1 MKILVLLSAL
11 FVSVGPV
18 KAQSNE
24 AKYYYW
30 NGVAY
35 TAGNILCGLARERQI
50 DKEYANNFL
59 SEILISYS
67 RDPQMEQYMSA
78 IKQGINSA
86 TDECQDVYF

>member
-11 FVSVGPV
+11 LVSGGSV

-35 TAGNILCGLARERQI
+35 TAGNILCGLEKEGKI
-50 DKEYANNFL
+50 DKEYARIFYLQSLNHIQEIQNL
-59 SEILISYS
+59 S
-67 RDPQMEQYMSA
+67 
-78 IKQGINSA
+78 GI
-86 TDECQDVYF
+86 

>member
-11 FVSVGPV
+11 LVSGGSV

-35 TAGNILCGLARERQI
+35 TAGNILCGLAKEGKI
-50 DKEYANNFL
+50 DKEYARNFL
-59 SEILISYS
+59 SAITESYS
-67 RDPQMEQYMSA
+67 RDPEMERYMSA
-78 IKQGINSA
+78 IEQGIKSA
-86 TDECQDVYF
+86 KDECPEVY

>member
-1 MKILVLLSAL
+1 MKTLVLLSAL
-11 FVSVGPV
+11 LVSAGSV

-35 TAGNILCGLARERQI
+35 TAGNILCGLAREGKI

-59 SEILISYS
+59 REIFTSYS
-67 RDPQMEQYMSA
+67 KDPQMKQYMGA
-78 IKQGINSA
+78 IRKGINSA
-86 TDECQDVYF
+86 TNECQDIYF

>member
-1 MKILVLLSAL
+1 MKTLVLLSAL
-11 FVSVGPV
+11 LVSAGSV
-18 KAQSNE
+18 KTQSNE

-35 TAGNILCGLARERQI
+35 TAGNILCGLAREGQI
-50 DKEYANNFL
+50 DKEYANIFL
-59 SEILISYS
+59 REILISYNK
-67 RDPQMEQYMSA
+67 DPKMERHMSA

>member
-1 MKILVLLSAL
+1 MKTLVLLSAL
-11 FVSVGPV
+11 LVSAGSV

-24 AKYYYW
+24 AKFYYW

-35 TAGNILCGLARERQI
+35 TAGNILCSLAREGKI

-59 SEILISYS
+59 REILMSYS
-67 RDPQMEQYMSA
+67 KDPQMERYMSA

-86 TDECQDVYF
+86 KDECQDVYF

>member
-1 MKILVLLSAL
+1 MKTLVLLSAL
-11 FVSVGPV
+11 LVSAGSV

-24 AKYYYW
+24 AKFYYW

-35 TAGNILCGLARERQI
+35 TAGNILCSLAREGKI

-59 SEILISYS
+59 REILMSYS
-67 RDPQMEQYMSA
+67 KDSQMERYMSA

-86 TDECQDVYF
+86 TDQCQDVYF